1 MIIGWARGGRLEALG
16 RVPVRGLPLL
26 GAAVVMALLA
36 LEAPL
41 PQVAVRVLQGAGYLL
56 ALAALWLNRR
66 HPWSLPVL
74 IGLGLN
80 AAVIAL
86 NGGRMPVA
94 PDALA
99 RLSRGL
105 DPAAAVIG
113 LDPRHVIAGPGT
125 RLAALGDTIAVG
137 VGRAGVIASPGD
149 LLMALGVGGFMQ
161 GQMIGARAG
170 PPGRVDSNV

>member
-1 MIIGWARGGRLEALG
+1 VIIGWARGGRLEALG

-26 GAAVVMALLA
+26 GAAVAIALLA
-36 LEAPL
+36 LAAPL
-41 PQVAVRVLQGAGYLL
+41 PQIVARALQGAGYLL

-66 HPWSLPVL
+66 HPWSFPIL

-105 DPAAAVIG
+105 DPTGAAIG
-113 LDPRHVIAGPGT
+113 LDARHVIAGPGT
-125 RLAALGDTIAVG
+125 RLAVLGDTIAVG
-137 VGRAGVIASPGD
+137 VGRAGVIASAGD
-149 LLMALGVGGFMQ
+149 VLMALGVGGFVQ
-161 GQMIGARAG
+161 GEMVGARAG
-170 PPGRVDSNV
+170 PPGPVDSNV